1 MSLFCSGIA
10 FAREVHNI
18 GPSNP
23 TNDPTTQIMTKSA
36 PRERSFG
43 IIGGL
48 APLADADLLMKLVEA
63 TETHADAGRFEIVFE
78 QRPFARAA
86 GPGAATTA
94 RMLYIFDRIDSFKE
108 RGIGAVVLPCF
119 LSHTFMDE
127 LRANS
132 PLPIVDMLEAL
143 RSHVRTAYPS
153 ARRIGVLTSALLRE
167 RRLFER
173 YFPADEIEILHPR
186 ADSAIDRVT
195 EAVYGANSIE
205 KGIRSGVRGGRPLQL
220 LREACADLIEQGA
233 ELILPGVT
241 ELALVTDEIGP
252 LSVPIVDPH
261 CVYAQYI
268 VSARFASVERPF
280 KLGVVGGV
288 GPAATVD
295 FLRKVVRSTPAR
307 RDQDHLRLV
316 VEQNPQIPDR
326 TEHLVGEGTDP
337 TLALYATCKKLQ
349 AGEAD
354 LIAIPCNTAHAFVE
368 EIQTHLHVPIMNML
382 TVTVSHVSE
391 AFPSLRKVGLLA
403 TTGTI
408 ASGVYRRALEER
420 GLEEIAPQPA
430 LQARVMDAIYGPK
443 GVKAGFTSGEC
454 LDDIH
459 AAIDDLVA
467 RGVEVVILGCTELPL
482 LFSSNE
488 LTTGNGQVV
497 TLVDPTEI
505 LAMRCVSHAMA
516 RMRR

>member
-1 MSLFCSGIA
+1 MSPFCSGIA
-10 FAREVHNI
+10 FAREVPNI
-18 GPSNP
+18 GP
-23 TNDPTTQIMTKSA
+23 NDPTTQTMTKSA
-36 PRERSFG
+36 IRERSFG

-48 APLADADLLMKLVEA
+48 APLADADLLMKLVAA
-63 TETHADAGRFEIVFE
+63 TEAHPDAGRFELVFE

-86 GPGAATTA
+86 SAGAATTA
-94 RMLYIFDRIDSFKE
+94 RMLYIFDRIDSFRE

-127 LRANS
+127 LKANS
-132 PLPIVDMLEAL
+132 PLPIADLLDAL
-143 RSHVRTAYPS
+143 RAHLRSAFPS
-153 ARRIGVLTSALLRE
+153 ARRIGVLTSAPLRE
-167 RRLFER
+167 QRLFER
-173 YFPADEIEILHPR
+173 YFSQDELTILHPR
-186 ADSAIDRVT
+186 PDGPVDRVT
-195 EAVYGANSIE
+195 EAVYGANSIG
-205 KGIRSGVRGGRPLQL
+205 KGIRSGVRSGRPLEL

-241 ELALVTDEIGP
+241 ELALVADEIGP
-252 LSVPIVDPH
+252 LDVPIVDPH
-261 CVYAQYI
+261 RVYAEYI
-268 VSARFASVERPF
+268 VSSRFAAVDRPF

-368 EIQTHLHVPIMNML
+368 EIQSHLHVPIMNML

-391 AFPSLRKVGLLA
+391 TFPSLQKVGLLA

-420 GLEEIAPQPA
+420 GLQEIAPQAA
-430 LQARVMDAIYGPK
+430 LQTRVMDAIYGPK
-443 GVKAGFTSGEC
+443 GVKAGYTSGEC
-454 LDDIH
+454 LDDIL

-467 RGVEVVILGCTELPL
+467 QGVEVIILGCTELPL
-482 LFSSNE
+482 LFSSSE
-488 LTTGNGQVV
+488 LTSGGGQAV

-505 LAMRCVSHAMA
+505 LAMRCVSHAMT